1 LIFYI
6 FNMNNTKLGINK
18 RIKDHRFDVKYVN
31 MDLKHIESI
40 NVTDGH
46 IGNYII
52 DMSWWR
58 RWLYSTNAKDI
69 GTLYLYFALFSGI
82 IMPLQNL
89 AKCWKI
95 FYLI

>member
-1 LIFYI
+1 
-6 FNMNNTKLGINK
+6 MNNTKLGINK

-52 DMSWWR
+52 DMS
-58 RWLYSTNAKDI
+58 
-69 GTLYLYFALFSGI
+69 
-82 IMPLQNL
+82 
-89 AKCWKI
+89 
-95 FYLI
+95 